1 MKVVLYSVSVVH
13 NFDHCVTIIL
23 LAEFAAVD
31 EDAVLSEAKAIQVE
45 AVTCY
50 NNMQYAAA
58 EAKFADVL
66 EVMRLLYPA
75 THPECI
81 KAEKS
86 VLMVQRKR
94 AQMV

>member
-1 MKVVLYSVSVVH
+1 ML
-13 NFDHCVTIIL
+13 N
-23 LAEFAAVD
+23 
-31 EDAVLSEAKAIQVE
+31 EARVIQKE
-45 AVTCY
+45 AVACY
-50 NNMQYAAA
+50 NNMQLAAA

-81 KAEKS
+81 RAEKS

-94 AQMV
+94 AQMA